1 MLRIIIKGLK
11 RQVNMVAS
19 QQFVPKIVLS
29 QEQQCF
35 QVKGIQSI
43 DASNTKPQ

>member
-19 QQFVPKIVLS
+19 QQSVPKIVLS

-35 QVKGIQSI
+35 QVKGIQPV
-43 DASNTKPQ
+43 DASNIKPQ